1 MAKKPTSSKNT
12 TSVGTK
18 RTQLILMLSRANGAS
33 LAEMVEVTKW
43 QAHTVRAA
51 LTGLKKTGHTLASEK
66 VDGVRRYSIVE
77 SKPE

>member
-1 MAKKPTSSKNT
+1 MAKKPNT
-12 TSVGTK
+12 TQDTQSVGTK
-18 RTQLILMLSRANGAS
+18 RSQLILMLSRTQGAS
-33 LAEMVEVTKW
+33 LAEMVEVTEW

-51 LTGLKKTGHTLASEK
+51 LTGLKKTGHNLASEK